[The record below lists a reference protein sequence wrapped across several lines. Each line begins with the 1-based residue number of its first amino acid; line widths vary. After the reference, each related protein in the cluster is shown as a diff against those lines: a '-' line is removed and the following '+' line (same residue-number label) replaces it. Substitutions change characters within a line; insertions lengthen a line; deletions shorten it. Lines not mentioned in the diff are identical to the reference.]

1 MKAEHLRIE
10 PPEFG
15 APMAPAHPSE
25 AARRLIALRRSSSAD
40 RMTGP
45 GPDEPTLAAIL
56 EMAARVPD
64 HRKLFPFRFI
74 VIAGDARA
82 RAGDTLARRFAAT
95 TPDATPDQISVE
107 RRRFLRAPVV
117 VAVVA
122 RIDKNHRTPEW
133 EQTLTNGAVCLN
145 MLLAASACGF
155 AANWLTEWCAYDE
168 GVRTELGLV
177 AEERIAGFVY
187 IGAATEPPRER
198 QRPVVAD
205 LTSHY

>member
-1 MKAEHLRIE
+1 MNGAKLRIE

-45 GPDEPTLAAIL
+45 GPDDATLAAIL

-64 HRKLFPFRFI
+64 HRKIFPFRFI
-74 VIAGDARA
+74 VIAGEARA

-95 TPDATPDQISVE
+95 TPGGTAEQISVE
-107 RRRFLRAPVV
+107 RNRFLRAPVV
-117 VAVVA
+117 VAIVA
-122 RIDKNHRTPEW
+122 RIDKQHRTPEW
-133 EQTLTNGAVCLN
+133 EQTLTNGAVGLN

-168 GVRTELGLV
+168 GFRSALGLA

-187 IGAATEPPRER
+187 IGTATEPPRER
-198 QRPVVAD
+198 QRPPMAD
-205 LTSHY
+205 LVSHY

>member
-1 MKAEHLRIE
+1 MNAASVRIE

-15 APMAPAHPSE
+15 AAVAPAHPSE
-25 AARRLIALRRSSSAD
+25 AARRLIAMRRSSSAD

-45 GPDEPTLAAIL
+45 GPDDATLAAIL

-74 VIAGDARA
+74 VIAGEARA

-95 TPDATPDQISVE
+95 TPDATPEQVNVE
-107 RRRFLRAPVV
+107 RGRFMRAPVI

-122 RIDKNHRTPEW
+122 RIDRQHRTPEW

-168 GVRTELGLV
+168 GVRSALGLA

-187 IGAATEPPRER
+187 IGTASEPPRER
-198 QRPVVAD
+198 QRPVMAD
-205 LTSHY
+205 LISHY